1 VEDEVAEE
9 EELEDAFETA
19 TLRGR
24 IEEPT
29 LRLSQ
34 VTMAPL
40 AADYLYYYRRVRVP
54 PPTYYL
60 TTYYY
65 RLAT

>member
-1 VEDEVAEE
+1 MAEE

-40 AADYLYYYRRVRVP
+40 AADYLHCY
-54 PPTYYL
+54 
-60 TTYYY
+60 
-65 RLAT
+65 